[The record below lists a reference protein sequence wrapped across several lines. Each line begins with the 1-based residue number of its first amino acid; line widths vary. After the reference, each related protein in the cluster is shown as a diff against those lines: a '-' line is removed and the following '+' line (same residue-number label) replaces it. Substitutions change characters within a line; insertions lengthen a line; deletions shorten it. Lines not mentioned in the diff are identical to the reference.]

1 MGFNCVWFSSF
12 FLVSSQ
18 TYFTLKLIMN
28 FFKNISFFYFFLLEY
43 TILLIFVFMLIS
55 TPLGALKWRLVNIT
69 KLCYFNRI
77 EKINKCFCVIFSN
90 IFSLGNPQY
99 FYCISKSLGWQSLCN
114 PWDEMFATFNEEIY
128 ETCGAEM
135 LV

>member
-1 MGFNCVWFSSF
+1 MEVAALLLSGINNGHCAVLYADKETSIRG
-12 FLVSSQ
+12 
-18 TYFTLKLIMN
+18 T
-28 FFKNISFFYFFLLEY
+28 FLLH
-43 TILLIFVFMLIS
+43 LIKSVAAFF
-55 TPLGALKWRLVNIT
+55 R
-69 KLCYFNRI
+69 
-77 EKINKCFCVIFSN
+77 KIFCVIFSN

-99 FYCISKSLGWQSLCN
+99 FYCISKSLGWQRLCHPGSLGWQSLCN

>member
-1 MGFNCVWFSSF
+1 MVGGLRGYMEVKGESGQGIGKGWQNLNTISGKDWREWFSG
-12 FLVSSQ
+12 LV
-18 TYFTLKLIMN
+18 
-28 FFKNISFFYFFLLEY
+28 
-43 TILLIFVFMLIS
+43 
-55 TPLGALKWRLVNIT
+55 
-69 KLCYFNRI
+69 
-77 EKINKCFCVIFSN
+77 FCVIFSN

>member
-1 MGFNCVWFSSF
+1 MEGEGERKGRGRWGGKIGVR
-12 FLVSSQ
+12 
-18 TYFTLKLIMN
+18 
-28 FFKNISFFYFFLLEY
+28 KN
-43 TILLIFVFMLIS
+43 
-55 TPLGALKWRLVNIT
+55 
-69 KLCYFNRI
+69 
-77 EKINKCFCVIFSN
+77 FCVIFSN

-99 FYCISKSLGWQSLCN
+99 FYCISKSLGWQRLCHPGSLGWQSLCN